1 MKTKKKEF
9 KKPKV
14 LKKGKYT
21 ASVSLG
27 CAVTSESICGS
38 NIEVA

>member
-9 KKPKV
+9 KKPVV
-14 LKKGKYT
+14 LKKGKYN

-27 CAVTSESICGS
+27 CAVTSASICGS
-38 NIEVA
+38 KIQVA

>member
-9 KKPKV
+9 KKPIV
-14 LKKGKYT
+14 IKKGKYV

-27 CAVTSESICGS
+27 CNVTSASICGS

>member
-9 KKPKV
+9 KKPVV

-27 CAVTSESICGS
+27 CAVTSASICGS